1 MKKIIKAIT
10 FIIILFS
17 LCGCYNY
24 KEINEYAIV
33 SGISIDKDD
42 NDSSKYKVGIQIMNA
57 KKDEESQNSLI
68 TFYDA
73 SGNTVYEALEKIMMD
88 SPKELYLGHNE
99 VIVIDE
105 NLLKE
110 KDPLNYL
117 DFFMRDARIEKDSL
131 VMIAKDEKAYNILK
145 IITPLETIPSRNL
158 KATLGV
164 ADNYSGALTVVT
176 IDEFISVLRNDGAD
190 AILPAVTITGK
201 TQEGQ
206 KMENIQ
212 ESDPETKLEFVT
224 LGYFVNNKLKGYLST
239 NDASGYNFLA
249 NTPQRTYIN
258 VLCDDNGN
266 YATVRVS
273 NSGTKQSVYFKNNK
287 PYVSEEITVEADL
300 LEYNCKADF
309 IESEKYI
316 SNLEKKVSNKIKKL
330 VTSATDKLYKEEKSD
345 VLEYGSLFYKK
356 KYDDMKKLSYTK
368 KNVINDLSFK
378 FNVDVSIRSTELSIK
393 SVKGE

>member
-1 MKKIIKAIT
+1 MNKIIKLIT
-10 FIIILFS
+10 FLIILLLLS
-17 LCGCYNY
+17 GCYNY

-33 SGISIDKDD
+33 SGISIDKNGD
-42 NDSSKYKVGIQIMNA
+42 KYKVGIQIMNA
-57 KKDEESQNSLI
+57 KKEEESQNSLI

-73 SGNTVYEALEKIMMD
+73 NGNTIYEALEKIMMD

-110 KDPLNYL
+110 KDPLDYL
-117 DFFMRDARIEKDSL
+117 DFFMRNSKIEKDSL
-131 VMIAKDEKAYNILK
+131 IMIAKDEKAYNILK

-158 KATLGV
+158 KATLSV

-176 IDEFISVLRNDGAD
+176 IDEFISALRNDGAD

-201 TQEGQ
+201 TKEG
-206 KMENIQ
+206 KNMENIQ

-224 LGYFVNNKLKGYLST
+224 LGYFVDNKLKGYLST
-239 NDASGYNFLA
+239 DDAAGYNFLA
-249 NTPQRTYIN
+249 NTPRKTYIN
-258 VLCDDNGN
+258 VLCDDNDN
-266 YATVRVS
+266 YATVRIS
-273 NSGTKQSVYFKNNK
+273 NSSTKQSIYFKNNK
-287 PYVSEEITVEADL
+287 PYVSESITVAADL

-309 IESEKYI
+309 IKSEKYI
-316 SNLEKKVSNKIKKL
+316 SDLEKKVSNKVKKL
-330 VTSATDKLYKEEKSD
+330 VTSATNKLYKEEKSD

-356 KYDDMKKLSYTK
+356 KYNDMKKLSYTK
-368 KNVINDLSFK
+368 KNIINDLSFK
-378 FNVDVSIRSTELSIK
+378 FNVDVSISSTELSIK